1 MEEEKKKKGLFSWME
16 SMKLGVGFAVG
27 FTVICAIVFF
37 IGEYSSGSRRNG
49 VERKI
54 ETAIDS
60 WGEKKLVVSGITAD
74 GYVTFDNDTIGVYK
88 KDGKSGYYNV
98 KTKEIVIAADYEKA
112 RQFSQGLAGVV
123 KDGRVGFIN
132 LKGETV
138 IGFNYAYNDKKD
150 GSERH
155 VFRYGYCAIANVDGK
170 YGVIDRTGNWVIA
183 PEYMDANICKDYAIV
198 KVRNSFNLQMDY
210 AGNVLNNHVVD
221 EIKILWIGRTDKYND
236 YEYVRETKYCM
247 YKVNG
252 RCGLMDCKGNI
263 LTEPI
268 YLHIQAIG
276 EELFSARLLDDSSY
290 VIIDGKGKV
299 VKK

>member
-1 MEEEKKKKGLFSWME
+1 MEEEKKKKGLFSWKD

-27 FTVICAIVFF
+27 FTVICVIV
-37 IGEYSSGSRRNG
+37 ILIAQCESESNG
-49 VERKI
+49 ART
-54 ETAIDS
+54 ETTINRIQ
-60 WGEKKLVVSGITAD
+60 KLVNNEELVISGITVD
-74 GYVTFDNDTIGVYK
+74 WFKTFDNDTIGIYE
-88 KDGKSGYYNV
+88 KDDKYGYYNV

-183 PEYMDANICKDYAIV
+183 PEYMDVTLCKDYAIA
-198 KVRNSFNLQMDY
+198 KVGNSFNLQMDY

-299 VKK
+299 VKD